1 MKNMM
6 FLLMALLLECHA
18 MAQDVIVKGTVT
30 DASDGS
36 PLIGVN
42 VLIKGTSLG
51 TITDINGDFS
61 LKVSQD
67 KRILVFTSIGYSD
80 QEVTLKKGQTV
91 ITIQMKED
99 TELLDEVVV
108 VGYGT
113 MKKSDLTGSVASIK
127 SEDLMKTNP
136 ISINQGLQGRI
147 AGVQVNQN
155 DGAPGAGVSIQI
167 RGANS
172 FSTSTEPLYIVDG
185 IPFTTSGMPGTGKD
199 GMLQTSNPLSA
210 INPADIESIEILKD
224 ASATAIYGSRGANG
238 VVLITTKRGTQ
249 GKDNIIFSA
258 NFGISKVVKKLNML
272 DGYNYASY
280 MNETIRMVNE
290 YDGAD
295 EKLPYPGITT
305 IDPDTGKESYSP
317 GPEDYRNG
325 KYPWVNWQDEVFETA
340 FSQEYNLNMNGANNK
355 GYYSISGNVLDQ
367 NGIIHNSGYK
377 RYTFRANVARKVH
390 DWIEIGTNM
399 SFANSLNKLAKT
411 NSVSDGIIRGT
422 LFYPSTAPLDNE
434 TENDQLNWFSSNPY
448 VYTRAA
454 KDELTTNT
462 FFSSSYIEL
471 TPIKDLKVRQN
482 IGFSYNANERNVFY
496 NRETVEGKD
505 PTNGYAS
512 KADNWSKN
520 LTLETMATYNKE
532 FNKNNSLNVVAA
544 FSYERGDYGN
554 KSMIAT
560 GFPQDI
566 TEDFDMSAAVNPQKP
581 TSGRGMTS
589 LVSFLG
595 RANYSLMNRYLFTI
609 SYRRDGSSK
618 FAPGNKWSNFSSG
631 AFAWRASEEEFIKKL
646 NLFSNLK
653 LRLSY
658 GQTGNQAIGAYA
670 TRDYLTIAN
679 YPINGALQ
687 SGYASLTWRG
697 PANPD
702 LKWETTDQYNA
713 GIDMGFLENKINF
726 TVDLY
731 YKKTFDLL
739 QNIQIPQSTGFSN
752 MTTNFGNVTNKGI
765 EVSGKFYPISSKNFN
780 WDFDVNISVNR
791 NEINGLPG
799 DQFAQSWNGADKAFL
814 QRNGMPI
821 GTILGYVEDGFYDNI
836 AEVRADPFY
845 ANESEAFCKSKVG
858 EVKYKDFDGV
868 AGISDADRQIIGD
881 TNPDFTFGMN
891 QNFSYKDFTLSFF
904 LQGCVGGDIFN
915 ANLMGVTMSG
925 IGNITQEIY
934 NSRWTPEN
942 KKNAKWPKAYGG
954 YGRTMKLSDRYIEDG
969 SYLRMKNISLGYKWH
984 FPCKGIE
991 LINLYAS
998 VSNVFTISGYSWF
1011 DPDVNSFGS
1020 DSSRRGVDMYS
1031 YPSSRTFSLG
1041 LQCTF

>member
-1 MKNMM
+1 
-6 FLLMALLLECHA
+6 
-18 MAQDVIVKGTVT
+18 
-30 DASDGS
+30 
-36 PLIGVN
+36 
-42 VLIKGTSLG
+42 
-51 TITDINGDFS
+51 
-61 LKVSQD
+61 
-67 KRILVFTSIGYSD
+67 
-80 QEVTLKKGQTV
+80 
-91 ITIQMKED
+91 MKED
-99 TELLDEVVV
+99 AELLDEVVV

-185 IPFTTSGMPGTGKD
+185 IPFTTSGMPETGKE
-199 GMLQTSNPLSA
+199 GMLQTSNPLSS

-272 DGYNYASY
+272 DGYNYALY
-280 MNETIRMVNE
+280 RNEAAQMFNE
-290 YDGAD
+290 YDGAN
-295 EKLPYPGITT
+295 EKLPYPGTSTT
-305 IDPDTGKESYSP
+305 DPETGETVYSP
-317 GPEDYRNG
+317 GPEDYRDG
-325 KYPWVNWQDEVFETA
+325 TYPWVNWQDKVFETA
-340 FSQEYNLNMNGANNK
+340 FSQEYNLNVNGANEK
-355 GYYSISGNVLDQ
+355 GYYSISGNILDQ
-367 NGIIHNSGYK
+367 SGIIHNSGYK

-399 SFANSLNKLAKT
+399 SFTNSLNKLAKT

-422 LFYPSTAPLDNE
+422 LFYPSTAPLDDE
-434 TENDQLNWFSSNPY
+434 TNNDQLNWFSSNPY

-462 FFSSSYIEL
+462 FFSSSHIEL
-471 TPIKDLKVRQN
+471 TPINDLKIRQN
-482 IGFSYNANERNVFY
+482 IGFSYNANERNVYY

-505 PTNGYAS
+505 PVNGYAS
-512 KADNWSKN
+512 KADNWAQN
-520 LTLETMATYNKE
+520 LTLETVATYNKD
-532 FNKNNSLNVVAA
+532 FNKNHSLNVMAA
-544 FSYERGDYGN
+544 FSYEHGEYGN
-554 KSMIAT
+554 KTMIAT

-566 TEDFDMSAAVNPQKP
+566 TEDFDMSAAVNPQTPK
-581 TSGRGMTS
+581 SGRGMTS

-595 RANYSLMNRYLFTI
+595 RANYNLMNRYLFTV

-631 AFAWRASEEEFIKKL
+631 AFAWRASEEEFIKNL

-653 LRLSY
+653 VRLSY

-702 LKWETTDQYNA
+702 LKWETTDQYNI
-713 GIDMGFLENKINF
+713 GIDMGFLGNKINF

-765 EVSGKFYPISSKNFN
+765 EISGKFYPISSKNFN
-780 WDFDVNISVNR
+780 WDFDANISFNR
-791 NEINGLPG
+791 NKINGLPS
-799 DQFAQSWNGADKAFL
+799 DQFAQSWSGADAAFI

-821 GTILGYVEDGFYDNI
+821 GTIWGYVEDGFYDNI

-845 ANESEAFCKSKVG
+845 ADESEAFCKSMVG
-858 EVKYKDFDGV
+858 EVKYKDLDGV
-868 AGISDADRQIIGD
+868 AGITEADKQVIGD
-881 TNPDFTFGMN
+881 TNPNFTFGMN
-891 QNFSYKDFTLSFF
+891 QNFAYKDFTLSFF

-934 NSRWTPEN
+934 DNRWTPEN
-942 KKNAKWPKAYGG
+942 KENAKWPKAYAG
-954 YGRTMKLSDRYIEDG
+954 YGRTMKLSDRYVEDG

-991 LINLYAS
+991 LINIYAS
-998 VSNVFTISGYSWF
+998 VSNVFTISRYSWF